1 MSGQSQAPSGKP
13 AIVVTGASSGI
24 GLEIARVAARE
35 GQPIMLVARS
45 EAAFDA
51 LAVEFQGAGA
61 EAVALPLDLTAPDA
75 GGAVEAALAAR
86 GFICDVLVNNA
97 GFGLAGR
104 AAELPRAEQMRLVDL
119 NC

>member
-1 MSGQSQAPSGKP
+1 MSGQSQTLSGKP

-24 GLEIARVAARE
+24 GREIARAAARD

-45 EAAFDA
+45 KSALDSLAAELKA
-51 LAVEFQGAGA
+51 AGA

-75 GGAVEAALAAR
+75 GAAVEAALAAR
-86 GFICDVLVNNA
+86 GFVCDVLVNNA

-104 AAELPRAEQMRLVDL
+104 AAELPRAEQLRLVDL
-119 NC
+119 